1 MFVNYGR
8 PVDYLQLQ
16 ELFNTTGNIF
26 EGKILLV
33 KQYHLSASEQVCRKF
48 FFEKMTKF
56 LPGGKEKLLLK
67 YSTNSD
73 NRFQSIET
81 NNYAHLLVYVYAH

>member
-48 FFEKMTKF
+48 FFEKMTK
-56 LPGGKEKLLLK
+56 
-67 YSTNSD
+67 
-73 NRFQSIET
+73 
-81 NNYAHLLVYVYAH
+81 